1 MCHSEE
7 QSDEESFL
15 RRYCEDPS
23 HSLRMTEKETMFG
36 IDAYTLSCHSD
47 TNPSGVQRT
56 PEGFFIKFFSPRER
70 PLLPYSRFPNWR

>member
-1 MCHSEE
+1 MCHSEERSDEEPFPLSFALSLCHSEE

-36 IDAYTLSCHSD
+36 IDGYTLSCHSD
-47 TNPSGVQRT
+47 TNHSGVRCT
-56 PEGFFIKFFSPRER
+56 PE
-70 PLLPYSRFPNWR
+70 